1 MFLLCFTYY
10 RLTKAVAMDC
20 EMVGVGQGGMDSVLA
35 RVSIVNQY
43 GRCIYDKYV
52 KPKEH
57 VTDFRT
63 QFSGVRPEN
72 LKNGRISPIK
82 TCSTPRSRKVTNDY
96 YLAYQGK
103 FHNVPSAC
111 TRHCVGLLSSLY
123 EIVTTHFSG

>member
-1 MFLLCFTYY
+1 
-10 RLTKAVAMDC
+10 MDC

-72 LKNGRISPIK
+72 LKNGRIFPLKLVLLHDLEVTDELYTLQMII
-82 TCSTPRSRKVTNDY
+82 CWLMRGNSTMFRLP
-96 YLAYQGK
+96 
-103 FHNVPSAC
+103 
-111 TRHCVGLLSSLY
+111 LLV
-123 EIVTTHFSG
+123 IV

>member
-52 KPKEH
+52 KPKEY

-72 LKNGRISPIK
+72 LKNGRIFPLK
-82 TCSTPRSRKVTNDY
+82 TCTTPRFGGYR
-96 YLAYQGK
+96 
-103 FHNVPSAC
+103 
-111 TRHCVGLLSSLY
+111 
-123 EIVTTHFSG
+123 